1 MVKNPKWRLT
11 VFKLNGKVKFI
22 YKSNISG
29 QVKFGSNAVDVLPP
43 KEVFPDNAVSN
54 LKTL

>member
-1 MVKNPKWRLT
+1 MAKNPKWRLT

-29 QVKFGSNAVDVLPP
+29 KVHFGSNAVDVLAP
-43 KEVFPDNAVSN
+43 KEMFVDNPASN
-54 LKTL
+54 LKSL